1 MSMAMEKQK
10 TISLVTSIPGP
21 KAQAILNR
29 RVRSTPAGLAKSTD
43 VVVDDA
49 KGAVI
54 KDVDG
59 NTLLDFAG
67 AIGVMNIGHCAPA
80 VVKAIQK
87 QAERYIHTCAL
98 VTTFEPMVEL
108 CEMLNKVTPGN
119 FPKKTL
125 LANSGSEAV
134 ENAVNIARYY
144 TKRKGVIC
152 FEGGYHGRT
161 LLTLSLTSKYGLF
174 KKGMGP
180 FTSDIYRLP
189 APNVYRKP
197 DQFTEEEY
205 IDFCI
210 KALRNALIA
219 QIDPSDLAA
228 ILIEPV
234 QGEGGFIPMPKA
246 FLQEIRNICTES
258 GAVMICDEIQSGF
271 GRTGKLFAC
280 EHYGIAPD
288 MITTAKSLGAG
299 MPISATVGK
308 SEIMDTVHLG
318 GIGGTYGGS
327 PITCVAAIEVIKEM
341 TSAAFMS
348 HAEKIGKIMEH
359 RLADWKEKYSIIGD
373 VRGLGAMR
381 LVEFV
386 KNRKTKAPDMDLTI
400 KILKDAV
407 AHGIILIRA
416 GLYSNCIRLL
426 PPLVIT
432 EEQLHEG
439 LDVLEAA
446 IARSANA

>member
-1 MSMAMEKQK
+1 METLIKTK
-10 TISLVTSIPGP
+10 TINLNGTFPGP
-21 KAQAILNR
+21 KAQGILKR
-29 RVRSTPAGLAKSTD
+29 RANATPEGLAKSTE
-43 VVVDDA
+43 VVVADA

-54 KDVDG
+54 TDVDG
-59 NTLLDFAG
+59 NTFLDFAG
-67 AIGVMNIGHCAPA
+67 AIGVMNIGHCSPN
-80 VVKAIQK
+80 VVKAIQE
-87 QAERYIHTCAL
+87 QAEKYIHTCTL
-98 VTTFEPMVEL
+98 VTTVEPMVEL
-108 CEMLNKVTPGN
+108 CELLNQVTPGK

-180 FTSDIYRLP
+180 FTGDIYRLP
-189 APNVYRKP
+189 APNVFRKP
-197 DQFTEEEY
+197 DQFTEAQYLEH
-205 IDFCI
+205 CI
-210 KALRNALIA
+210 QNLRNALIA

-234 QGEGGFIPMPKA
+234 QGEAGFIPIPES
-246 FLQEIRNICTES
+246 FLREIRKICDET
-258 GAVMICDEIQSGF
+258 GAVMIGDEIQSGF
-271 GRTGKLFAC
+271 GRTGKLFALN
-280 EHYGIAPD
+280 HYDIAPD
-288 MITTAKSLGAG
+288 IITVAKSLGGG

-308 SEIMDTVHLG
+308 AAIMDSVHLG
-318 GIGGTYGGS
+318 GIGGTYGGA
-327 PITCVAAIEVIKEM
+327 PVTCVAAIEVIKEM
-341 TSAAFMS
+341 TSPDFMKQADKVGS
-348 HAEKIGKIMEH
+348 IIAS
-359 RLADWKEKYSIIGD
+359 RLEEWKTKYSIVGD

-381 LVEFV
+381 LIEFV
-386 KNRKTKAPDMDLTI
+386 KDRKEKTPDPELTL

-407 AHGIILIRA
+407 AHGIVLIRA

-446 IARSANA
+446 IARGQNG

>member
-1 MSMAMEKQK
+1 MVATEQK
-10 TISLVTSIPGP
+10 TISIKTPIPGP
-21 KAQAILNR
+21 KSQEILAR
-29 RVRSTPAGLAKSTD
+29 RAGATPAGLAKSTE
-43 VVVDDA
+43 VVVADA

-67 AIGVMNIGHCAPA
+67 AIGVMNIGHCAPN
-80 VVKAIQK
+80 VVKAIQE
-87 QAERYIHTCAL
+87 QAEKYIHTCAL

-108 CEMLNKVTPGN
+108 CELLNKVTPGT

-144 TKRKGVIC
+144 TKRKGILC

-161 LLTLSLTSKYGLF
+161 LLTLSLTSKHGLF
-174 KKGMGP
+174 KKGFGP
-180 FTSDIYRLP
+180 FGGDIYRVP

-197 DQFTEEEY
+197 GQMTEEEY
-205 IDFCI
+205 IDFSI
-210 KALRNALIA
+210 KNLRNALIS
-219 QIDPSDLAA
+219 QVDPSDLAA

-234 QGEGGFIPMPKA
+234 QGEGGFIPMPQR
-246 FLQEIRNICTES
+246 FLQEIRNICNES

-280 EHYGIAPD
+280 DHYGIAPD
-288 MITTAKSLGAG
+288 IITTAKSLGAG
-299 MPISATVGK
+299 LPISATVGK
-308 SEIMDTVHLG
+308 AEIMDSVHLG
-318 GIGGTYGGS
+318 GMGGTYGGS
-327 PITCVAAIEVIKEM
+327 PVTCVAAIEVIKEM
-341 TSAAFMS
+341 TKPSFLQQ
-348 HAEKIGKIMEH
+348 AEKVGKIMES
-359 RLADWKEKYSIIGD
+359 RLAAWKEKYSIIGD

-386 KNRKTKAPDMDLTI
+386 KDRTAKTPDMDLTI
-400 KILKDAV
+400 KIMKDAIANGLV
-407 AHGIILIRA
+407 LIRA

-446 IARSANA
+446 IARANQ

>member
-1 MSMAMEKQK
+1 MVAIQQK
-10 TISLVTSIPGP
+10 TISLKTTIPGP
-21 KAQAILNR
+21 KSREVLAR
-29 RVRSTPAGLAKSTD
+29 RAGATPAGLAKSTD
-43 VVVDDA
+43 VVVAEA

-54 KDVDG
+54 LDVDG

-67 AIGVMNIGHCAPA
+67 AIGVVNIGHCAPS

-87 QAERYIHTCAL
+87 QAEKYIHTCAL

-108 CEMLNKVTPGN
+108 CELLNNVTPGN
-119 FPKKTL
+119 FKKKTL

-134 ENAVNIARYY
+134 ENAVNIARYF

-161 LLTLSLTSKYGLF
+161 SLTLSLTSKHGLF
-174 KKGMGP
+174 KKGFGP
-180 FTSDIYRLP
+180 FAGDIYRIP

-197 DQFTEEEY
+197 DQMSADEY
-205 IDFCI
+205 IEFSI
-210 KALRNALIA
+210 KNLRNALIS
-219 QIDPSDLAA
+219 QVDSSDLAA

-234 QGEGGFIPMPKA
+234 QGEGGFIPMPQR
-246 FLQEIRNICTES
+246 FLQEIRNICNET

-280 EHYGIAPD
+280 EHYNIAPD
-288 MITTAKSLGAG
+288 IITTAKSLGAG

-308 SEIMDTVHLG
+308 AEIMDAVHLG

-327 PITCVAAIEVIKEM
+327 PVTCVAAIEVITEM
-341 TSAAFMS
+341 TKPEFMQY
-348 HAEKIGKIMEH
+348 AEKVGKILEA
-359 RLADWKEKYSIIGD
+359 RLAQWKEKYSIIGD

-386 KNRKTKAPDMDLTI
+386 KDRKTKTPDMELTL
-400 KILKDAV
+400 KILKEAV
-407 AHGIILIRA
+407 ASGLVLIRA

-446 IARSANA
+446 IARNANM